1 MDLQKEYEKLYQHW
15 LKEFQSTELIEINQ
29 KDFNDYKKILDLINN
44 YHEENKDELKK
55 QVLKS
60 YKDNINYLF
69 TDLLKIR
76 EIKIINSAISLN
88 EINLDH
94 VSEAEKLLYENLVSS
109 IKGYKKVKAISLYE
123 EDEIK
128 LDTLIETKE
137 LQETPISEEAKTTEI
152 IGSIKE
158 SKKEKVNY
166 ILLRF
171 LKKTPP
177 LVGVDLINYGPF
189 DIEDVAH
196 LPQKNA
202 KILIIEKFAEKIEIN

>member
-88 EINLDH
+88 EISLDH